1 MAYATVADV
10 EARLG
15 RSLEAGEQDI
25 VETRLNDV
33 ELLIRHRIPDL
44 DARVADGRI
53 NEQILIMVEADT
65 VLRLIKNV
73 DGYRSETD
81 GNYSYQIDD
90 RVASGRLDILAS
102 EWALLGITSGVFTIR
117 TNLSPYGYKTPP
129 DPWVTL

>member
-15 RSLEAGEQDI
+15 RSLEPGEQDI

-33 ELLIRHRIPDL
+33 ELLIRHKIPDL

-90 RVASGRLDILAS
+90 RVASGRLDILPS
-102 EWALLGITSGVFTIR
+102 EWALLGVTSGVFTIR
-117 TNLSPYGYKTPP
+117 ANLSPYYDNCPP

>member
-15 RSLEAGEQDI
+15 RSLESGEQEI
-25 VETRLNDV
+25 VETRLNDI
-33 ELLIRHRIPDL
+33 ELLIRHKIPDL
-44 DARVADGRI
+44 DARIADGTI
-53 NEQILIMVEADT
+53 SQDLLVMVEADT

-73 DGYRSETD
+73 DGFRSETD
-81 GNYSYQIDD
+81 GNYSYQIDE
-90 RVASGRLDILAS
+90 RVASGRLDILAH

-117 TNLSPYGYKTPP
+117 TNLSPYYYNYPP

>member
-15 RSLEAGEQDI
+15 RSLEAGEQEI

-33 ELLIRHRIPDL
+33 ELLIRHKIPDL
-44 DARVADGRI
+44 DSKIADGTI
-53 NEQILIMVEADT
+53 SQDLLVMVEADT
-65 VLRLIKNV
+65 VLRLIRNV
-73 DGYRSETD
+73 DGFRSETD
-81 GNYSYQIDD
+81 GNYSYQIDE
-90 RVASGRLDILAS
+90 RVASGRLDILAH

-117 TNLSPYGYKTPP
+117 TNLSPYYNNCPP

>member
-15 RSLEAGEQDI
+15 RSLEAGEQEI

-33 ELLIRHRIPDL
+33 ELLIRHKIPDL
-44 DARVADGRI
+44 DAQVADGRI
-53 NEQILIMVEADT
+53 NESILVMVEADT

-117 TNLSPYGYKTPP
+117 TNLAPYYDNCPP

>member
-15 RSLEAGEQDI
+15 RSLEAGEQQI

-33 ELLIRHRIPDL
+33 EILIRSRITDL
-44 DARVADGRI
+44 DERI
-53 NEQILIMVEADT
+53 ANGSTDLEALIMVEANA
-65 VLRLIKNV
+65 VLRLIKNI
-73 DGYRSETD
+73 DGFRAETD

-90 RVASGRLDILAS
+90 RVASGRLDILS
-102 EWALLGITSGVFTIR
+102 DEWALLGLTSGVFTIR
-117 TNLSPYGYKTPP
+117 TNLSPFYRTTPP

>member
-15 RSLEAGEQDI
+15 RSLEAGEQQI

-33 ELLIRHRIPDL
+33 ELLIRNRVPDL
-44 DARVADGRI
+44 DTRVANGSIDL
-53 NEQILIMVEADT
+53 EVLIMVEANS
-65 VLRLIKNV
+65 VLRLIKNI
-73 DGYRSETD
+73 DGYRAETD

-90 RVASGRLDILAS
+90 RVASGRLDILS
-102 EWALLGITSGVFTIR
+102 DEWALLGVTAGVFTIR
-117 TNLSPYGYKTPP
+117 TNLAPYSWNYPP